1 MSGASTTADGGAMSS
16 SPATNPW
23 LIALVVSLATF
34 MEVLDTTIANV
45 ALRYISGGLA
55 VSSDEASWV
64 VTTYLVSNAIILVAS
79 SFIAKRYGRRR
90 FYLLCLAT
98 FTIASI
104 CCGLAWNLE
113 SLLIFRMIQGFAG
126 GGMVPISQSILA
138 DSFPPSKRGQAFAL
152 FGVAVVV
159 APVVGPTLGGY
170 LSDNFSWHW
179 CFLIN
184 GPVGLFAFALV
195 YMMVQEPDSLRKER
209 ADMRRK
215 GVRFDIVGFLLV
227 ATFLGALELVLD
239 RGQTEDWFGSN
250 FIIVSTAVCAAALLI
265 SIPWLMNAANP
276 VVDVRLLASRQFGSC
291 FIVMLATGA
300 ILIATTQFIP
310 QVLQQNFGYTAT
322 WAGFALSPG
331 GVVTMMMMFV
341 AGRLSGKVQPKY
353 LIALGTAIIAV
364 AMYDMT
370 RLNADLNFG
379 FFVWSRIYLGFGLPL
394 IFIPMTSASYDGLRP
409 DQTDQASALINAARN
424 TGGSIGVCVASNVLA
439 HRGQWHQS
447 RLVEHVIPS
456 DPAYNHTLQSA
467 TDYFVGKG
475 SSLGDAQSQAMGW
488 IGQQVQTQASY
499 LAYIDVFYVLM
510 WLSLAVLPLALILR
524 RIDLTDDGGGGGHA

>member
-1 MSGASTTADGGAMSS
+1 MSTAAASAGANEGSARA
-16 SPATNPW
+16 ANPW
-23 LIALVVSLATF
+23 VIAMVVSLATF

-64 VTTYLVSNAIILVAS
+64 VTTYLVSNAIVLVAS

-90 FYLLCLAT
+90 FYLICLAT
-98 FTIASI
+98 FTASSI
-104 CCGLAWNLE
+104 LCGLAWNLE
-113 SLLIFRMIQGFAG
+113 SLLLFRMIQGFAG

-184 GPVGLFAFALV
+184 GPVGVLAFALI
-195 YMMVQEPDSLRKER
+195 YMLVNEPASLKKER
-209 ADMRRK
+209 EDMRRK

-250 FIIVSTAVCAAALLI
+250 FIVVSTMICVAAFLLA
-265 SIPWLMNAANP
+265 IPWLISARNP

-310 QVLQQNFGYTAT
+310 QVLQENYGYTAT
-322 WAGFALSPG
+322 WAGMALSPG
-331 GVVTMMMMFV
+331 GLVTMFMMFV
-341 AGRLSGKVQPKY
+341 AGRLSGRFQPKY
-353 LIALGTAIIAV
+353 MIAIGMAIIGL
-364 AMYDMT
+364 AMYDLT
-370 RLNADLNFG
+370 RLTADANFG
-379 FFVWSRIYLGFGLPL
+379 FFVWSRIFLGIGLPL

-424 TGGSIGVCVASNVLA
+424 TGGSIGVSIASNVLA
-439 HRGQWHQS
+439 HREQWHQS

-456 DPAYNHTLQSA
+456 DPAYNQAMQTA
-467 TDYFVGKG
+467 TQVFVQRG
-475 SSLGDAQSQAMGW
+475 SSSGDAQSQAMGW
-488 IGQQVQTQASY
+488 IWQQVQQQSSF
-499 LAYIDVFYVLM
+499 LAYIDVFHVLM
-510 WLSLAVLPLALILR
+510 LISLAMVPLALILR
-524 RIDLTDDGGGGGHA
+524 RIDLGNDDHPKAAH